1 MGALMFPEEFD
12 YFRPE
17 SVDEAVVLMKK
28 FGDNA
33 RVLAGGM
40 SLIPLLKSRVI
51 SVPNIVDMSRVPELS
66 KIEEKQGEIRIGSM
80 VTDYEIER
88 SKIVH
93 DRIPLIKEV
102 SGWIGDPQ
110 VRNRGTMGGS
120 LCHADPSGDWGACFL
135 ALRGRVTVIGEK
147 GERTIESDD
156 FFEDSY
162 TTAMKPG
169 EIMTEIIFSIP
180 EKNSGY
186 SYKKMERKAGDFA
199 TVGVAVQLSF
209 SENGECIYAGIG
221 MTAVGPTPMRSQKAE
236 EFLMGKRVDGNTINE
251 AAKIAVDETE
261 PMDDPLRG
269 SAEFKR
275 YICEVLVR
283 RGLNEAVE
291 RSKGVE

>member
-1 MGALMFPEEFD
+1 MFSEEFE
-12 YFRPE
+12 YFRPK
-17 SVDEAVVLMKK
+17 SLDEAMVLMKK
-28 FGDNA
+28 YGENA

-51 SVPNIVDMSRVPELS
+51 SIPNIVDMSRVPELS
-66 KIEEKQGEIRIGSM
+66 KIEERQGEIRIGSM
-80 VTDYEIER
+80 VTDYEIEN
-88 SKIVH
+88 SKLLYEKIS
-93 DRIPLIKEV
+93 LIKEV

-135 ALRGRVTVIGEK
+135 ALRGRATVIGDK

-162 TTAMKPG
+162 TNAMKSG
-169 EIMTEIIFSIP
+169 EVMTEIIFPIP
-180 EKNSGY
+180 EKRSGY

-199 TVGVAVQLSF
+199 TVGVAVQISI
-209 SENGECIYAGIG
+209 SEKGECTYAGIG
-221 MTAVGPTPMRSQKAE
+221 MTAVAPTPIRSRKAE
-236 EFLMGKRVDGNTINE
+236 AFLMGKKVDENTVRE
-251 AAKIAVDETE
+251 AAKIAAGETE

-283 RGLNEAVE
+283 RGLNEAME
-291 RSKGVE
+291 RSKGVK

>member
-1 MGALMFPEEFD
+1 MFSEEFE
-12 YFRPE
+12 YFRPK
-17 SVDEAVVLMKK
+17 SLDEAMVLMKK
-28 FGDNA
+28 YGENA

-51 SVPNIVDMSRVPELS
+51 SIPNIVDMSRVPELS
-66 KIEEKQGEIRIGSM
+66 KIEERQGEIRIGSM
-80 VTDYEIER
+80 VTDYEIEN
-88 SKIVH
+88 SKLLYEKIS
-93 DRIPLIKEV
+93 LIKEV

-135 ALRGRVTVIGEK
+135 ALRGRATVIGDK

-162 TTAMKPG
+162 TTAMKSG
-169 EIMTEIIFSIP
+169 EVMTEIIFPIP
-180 EKNSGY
+180 EKRSGY

-199 TVGVAVQLSF
+199 TVGVAVQISI
-209 SENGECIYAGIG
+209 SEKGECTYAGIG
-221 MTAVGPTPMRSQKAE
+221 MTAVAPTPIRSRKAE
-236 EFLMGKRVDGNTINE
+236 AFLMGKKVDENTVRE
-251 AAKIAVDETE
+251 AAKIAAGETE

-283 RGLNEAVE
+283 RGLNEAME
-291 RSKGVE
+291 RSKGVK

>member
-1 MGALMFPEEFD
+1 MFPEEFD

-17 SVDEAVVLMKK
+17 SVDEAVGLMKK
-28 FGDNA
+28 YGENA

-51 SVPNIVDMSRVPELS
+51 SIPNIVDMSRIPELS
-66 KIEEKQGEIRIGSM
+66 NIEERRGEITIGSM
-80 VTDYEIER
+80 VTDYQIEN
-88 SKIVH
+88 SKVLYEK
-93 DRIPLIKEV
+93 IPLLKKV
-102 SGWIGDPQ
+102 SAWIGDPQ

-135 ALRGRVTVIGEK
+135 ALRGKVTVLGEK
-147 GERTIESDD
+147 GKRTIESDD

-169 EIMTEIIFSIP
+169 EVMTEITFPIP

-186 SYKKMERKAGDFA
+186 SYQKMERKAGDFA
-199 TVGVAVQLSF
+199 TVGVAVQLSI
-209 SENGECIYAGIG
+209 SGNGECTYAGIG
-221 MTAVGPTPMRSQKAE
+221 MTAVAPTPIRSQNAE
-236 EFLMGKRVDGNTINE
+236 QFLMGKKVDRDTIRE
-251 AAKIAVDETE
+251 AAKIAADETN

-275 YICEVLVR
+275 YISEVLVR
-283 RGLNEAVE
+283 RGLNEALEKAREVE
-291 RSKGVE
+291 

>member
-1 MGALMFPEEFD
+1 MFSEEFE
-12 YFRPE
+12 YFRPK
-17 SVDEAVVLMKK
+17 SLDEAMVLMKK
-28 FGDNA
+28 YGENA

-51 SVPNIVDMSRVPELS
+51 SIPNIVDMSRVPELS
-66 KIEEKQGEIRIGSM
+66 KIEERQGEIRIGSM
-80 VTDYEIER
+80 VTDYEIEN
-88 SKIVH
+88 SKLLYEKIS
-93 DRIPLIKEV
+93 LIKEV

-135 ALRGRVTVIGEK
+135 ALRGRATVIGDK

-162 TTAMKPG
+162 ATAMKSG
-169 EIMTEIIFSIP
+169 EVMTEIIFPIP
-180 EKNSGY
+180 EKRSGY

-199 TVGVAVQLSF
+199 TVGVAVQISI
-209 SENGECIYAGIG
+209 SEKGECTYAGIG
-221 MTAVGPTPMRSQKAE
+221 MTAVAPTPIRSRKAE
-236 EFLMGKRVDGNTINE
+236 AFLMGKKVDENTVRE
-251 AAKIAVDETE
+251 AAKIAAGETE

-283 RGLNEAVE
+283 RGLNEAME
-291 RSKGVE
+291 RSKGVK